1 MRVFS
6 DKNNIK
12 KLFLPLVRATSLVE
26 LVPLRFAAA
35 CIAHVDVFRSIQKHT
50 HPVHLLR
57 TSDTHE
63 HDRAIAG
70 DSVFPKAANTAKPA
84 FYITLAL

>member
-12 KLFLPLVRATSLVE
+12 KLFLPLVRVTSLVE
-26 LVPLRFAAA
+26 LVPLRLAAA
-35 CIAHVDVFRSIQKHT
+35 CIAHVDVLRGTQKHT

>member
-12 KLFLPLVRATSLVE
+12 KLFLPLVRATSLAE

-35 CIAHVDVFRSIQKHT
+35 CIAHVDVLRGIQKHT
-50 HPVHLLR
+50 HPVQLLR

-70 DSVFPKAANTAKPA
+70 NSVFPKAANAAKPA

>member
-12 KLFLPLVRATSLVE
+12 KLFLPLIRATALVE

-50 HPVHLLR
+50 HPVQLLR
-57 TSDTHE
+57 TSDAHE
-63 HDRAIAG
+63 HDRAITG
-70 DSVFPKAANTAKPA
+70 DSVFPKAANAAKPA